1 MNDENLSPLGN
12 GTRTKSEEREIQ
24 RRGGIN
30 SGISRRRKRDAR
42 NIMLQVLQSMP
53 KLDKKTV
60 NNLHQLGIMGEGS
73 QKNKYDIE
81 IIMAAAIAQK
91 AMKGDVRAFNAILQ
105 TIGEDARSRI
115 IRESLGKEEQED
127 GILKI
132 VYDYDGSDG
141 TEDDD
146 DGD

>member
-1 MNDENLSPLGN
+1 MIPV
-12 GTRTKSEEREIQ
+12 RTEEEAREKG
-24 RRGGIN
+24 RNGGIA
-30 SGISRRRKRDAR
+30 SGIARRRKRDAR
-42 NIMLQVLQSMP
+42 KIMLQVLQSMP

-105 TIGEDARSRI
+105 TIGEDSRSRI
-115 IRESLGKEEQED
+115 IRESLGKEEHED
-127 GILKI
+127 GTLKI
-132 VYDYDGSDG
+132 VYDYDGSDSA
-141 TEDDD
+141 EDDD
-146 DGD
+146 DGN